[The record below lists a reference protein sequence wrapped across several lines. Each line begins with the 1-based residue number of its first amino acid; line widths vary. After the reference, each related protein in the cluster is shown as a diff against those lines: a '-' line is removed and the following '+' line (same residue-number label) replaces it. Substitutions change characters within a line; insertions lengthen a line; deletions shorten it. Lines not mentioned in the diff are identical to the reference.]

1 MKVAIYARY
10 SSDNQRDAS
19 IADQFRMCRLH
30 AEKQGWHIVEEY
42 SDHAISGASL
52 IRPGIQALMA
62 DAMGG
67 RFDLILAEA
76 MDRLSRD
83 QEDIAGIFKR
93 MSYADVKMFTLSEGE
108 VTHLHVGLKGTM
120 NALFL
125 KDLADKTRRGQRGRV
140 EAGKSGGGNAYG
152 YDVVK
157 KFDANGEPIR
167 GDRTINEF
175 QAEVVRRIFR
185 DYAAGKSAKTIAFA
199 LNKEGIP
206 APSGGDW
213 GFSTINGNPKRGNGI
228 LNNEMY
234 VGKIVWNRQR
244 FVKDPETGKRQARPN
259 PEEDWVIQ
267 ETPELRILDDDLW
280 NAVKAR
286 QEKNKIARKEN
297 GEADL
302 SRINTRRRPKYLF
315 SGLTK
320 CSRCGGGYSAISAT
334 LIGCATAR
342 NKGTCDNRINIR
354 RDELESRVLNALR
367 TKLVDPKL
375 FAHFCE
381 VFTQEMNRLRMEGRA
396 EIASAEAEIAK
407 IDRELETL
415 LNLILKGGAADALNA
430 KMVTIEK
437 RKKEL
442 ELFLAEADEPPPLL
456 HPSMALQ
463 YRKRVQQLYD
473 ALQDEDE
480 GKRIEVADTLRSLVD
495 QIVLTPVEGKV
506 EIDVQGDLAGILTIS
521 TQSKNPAAGA
531 TGSQVKM
538 VAGADNRRNLP
549 ELRCAV

>member
-1 MKVAIYARY
+1 M
-10 SSDNQRDAS
+10 N
-19 IADQFRMCRLH
+19 
-30 AEKQGWHIVEEY
+30 
-42 SDHAISGASL
+42 
-52 IRPGIQALMA
+52 
-62 DAMGG
+62 
-67 RFDLILAEA
+67 EA
-76 MDRLSRD
+76 
-83 QEDIAGIFKR
+83 
-93 MSYADVKMFTLSEGE
+93 
-108 VTHLHVGLKGTM
+108 
-120 NALFL
+120 
-125 KDLADKTRRGQRGRV
+125 
-140 EAGKSGGGNAYG
+140 
-152 YDVVK
+152 
-157 KFDANGEPIR
+157 
-167 GDRTINEF
+167 

-199 LNKEGIP
+199 LNRDGIA

-244 FVKDPETGKRQARPN
+244 FVKDPSTGKRQARPN
-259 PEEDWVIQ
+259 PEEEWVIQ
-267 ETPELRILDDDLW
+267 EAPELRILDDDLW
-280 NAVKAR
+280 SAVKAR

-320 CSRCGGGYSAISAT
+320 CSCCGGGYSAISAT

-342 NKGTCDNRINIR
+342 NKGTCNNRVNIR

-367 TKLVDPKL
+367 TKLVDPEL

-396 EIASAEAEIAK
+396 GIASAEAELAK
-407 IDRELETL
+407 VNRELEK
-415 LNLILKGGAADALNA
+415 ILDLYLSDALSVD
-430 KMVTIEK
+430 MVKERSK
-437 RKKEL
+437 KLEARKTEL
-442 ELFLAEADEPPPLL
+442 EQFLAEADEPPPLL

-480 GKRIEVADTLRSLVD
+480 GKRIEAADTLRSLVD
-495 QIVLTPVEGKV
+495 QIVLTPVDGKV

-538 VAGADNRRNLP
+538 VAGAGFEPAAFRL
-549 ELRCAV
+549 